1 VELLAVYRHAQMFA
15 LKAKD
20 DVALEPM
27 SAPTSAL
34 TRGLGLQFVEPGEQF
49 PIGGPD
55 GPVMPTTRREFTKYG

>member
-1 VELLAVYRHAQMFA
+1 VELLAGYRHAQMSV

-34 TRGLGLQFVEPGEQF
+34 TSGRGLRLVEPGEPF
-49 PIGGPD
+49 RIGVQAVP
-55 GPVMPTTRREFTKYG
+55 

>member
-34 TRGLGLQFVEPGEQF
+34 TSGRGLQFVEPGEPF
-49 PIGGPD
+49 RIGVQAVP
-55 GPVMPTTRREFTKYG
+55 